1 MIDNVSTFAA
11 PTRTAILV
19 AAFDSQLKWA
29 AAIRRG
35 LESKGFACQIIVP
48 SESRHAISASQLADF
63 CGGIVTHLP
72 WTELIT
78 ASLQVDVV
86 VLAARRKAERVPA
99 ATQPPQVSAEPTPG
113 ATTSSVTDEWPPRD
127 AARRPSRSRK

>member
-1 MIDNVSTFAA
+1 MIDNVSTSAA

-48 SESRHAISASQLADF
+48 SDIRHAISASQTSGLLRWHGDTPA
-63 CGGIVTHLP
+63 
-72 WTELIT
+72 
-78 ASLQVDVV
+78 VDRTDHCV
-86 VLAARRKAERVPA
+86 AA
-99 ATQPPQVSAEPTPG
+99 G
-113 ATTSSVTDEWPPRD
+113 
-127 AARRPSRSRK
+127 